1 MQPTSLAVTPAA
13 GAASPL
19 APAAPA
25 LTLAADTRSVTT
37 EQSQFLVTERGS
49 LDCVRRESQTQ
60 RYLVAHDDG
69 SVVGMVAVA
78 GDAITKLY
86 VSADRTGE
94 GIGRSLYEAAESVIR
109 ADGHSRVTLG
119 AFPTAVPFYARM
131 GMAVVGCKNATG
143 ALEGLSIT
151 LMEKELHSEAV

>member
-1 MQPTSLAVTPAA
+1 MTTREMTQGDVSAVSELLRHSYEFLAERE
-13 GAASPL
+13 GL
-19 APAAPA
+19 
-25 LTLAADTRSVTT
+25 TT
-37 EQSQFLVTERGS
+37 EQAQFLVTERGS

-60 RYLVAHDDG
+60 RYLAAHDDG

-78 GDAITKLY
+78 GDAIAKLY

-109 ADGHSRVTLG
+109 AGGHSRVTLG
-119 AFPTAVPFYARM
+119 AFPTAVPFYVRM
-131 GMAVVGCKNATG
+131 GMAVVGRKNATG